1 MRYLLPLALAA
12 LSATASF
19 AQNSITDAHLAK
31 FRQESAASPADR
43 ALNNAVALNGL
54 KSVGQSA
61 NNSAYDTHFSNEVKS
76 QGITDQQKSGR
87 CWLFSGLNVLRAKMI
102 QRYNLGAFTFSQNY
116 LFFYDQLEKSN
127 LFLQAVIDSASL
139 PMNSRYV
146 DWLFKN
152 PISDGGA
159 FCAVAD
165 LVLK

>member
-19 AQNSITDAHLAK
+19 AQNSITDAQLAK

-102 QRYNLGAFTFSQNY
+102 QRYNLGAFTFSQNH
-116 LFFYDQLEKSN
+116 
-127 LFLQAVIDSASL
+127 I
-139 PMNSRYV
+139 
-146 DWLFKN
+146 
-152 PISDGGA
+152 
-159 FCAVAD
+159 
-165 LVLK
+165 